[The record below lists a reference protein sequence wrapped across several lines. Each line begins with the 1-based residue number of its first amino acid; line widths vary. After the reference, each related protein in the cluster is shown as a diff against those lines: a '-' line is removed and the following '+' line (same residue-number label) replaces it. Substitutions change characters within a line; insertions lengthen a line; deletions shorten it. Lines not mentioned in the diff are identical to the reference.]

1 MDFPIKNGDFPLLC
15 LFTRGYAQSES
26 SSRLITA
33 GWSRANFL
41 GDSVGSGGSGP
52 GCEATSFRLPTIS
65 TSAAT
70 SAFFGLTCCG
80 FPWLSGRFSFWPLW
94 FFWFW
99 KNLWTRNWNHWSHWS
114 HWSHWKSAKNWKNC
128 WTLTRHLLREVSSGH
143 LRSCQTLM
151 NTPRPAN
158 ASYIERNLWHLWY
171 DMSKYNIKH
180 KIFRAFST
188 SLDHLLPFLTWWLI
202 MSLYPSLIVLILSCA
217 W

>member
-1 MDFPIKNGDFPLLC
+1 MALEDLDLAVKPLLSASDHFDLC
-15 LFTRGYAQSES
+15 RDLGLFWPHLLWLS
-26 SSRLITA
+26 
-33 GWSRANFL
+33 
-41 GDSVGSGGSGP
+41 
-52 GCEATSFRLPTIS
+52 
-65 TSAAT
+65 
-70 SAFFGLTCCG
+70 
-80 FPWLSGRFSFWPLW
+80 WLSGRFSFWPLW
-94 FFWFW
+94 FFWVW

-158 ASYIERNLWHLWY
+158 ASYIERNLWHVWY